1 MKKIA
6 GIALLILMV
15 SPCISHGKMKASFG
29 HDRFAKSHA
38 GVIKDAQ
45 TGFEWIVGPDE
56 STSWYMAQSWV
67 QNLAVN
73 DGGWRMPTKAELK
86 TLYQKGTGR
95 RNMNPLFKTT
105 GWWVWSAGDR
115 NASTAWGFSFKYGY
129 TDWISKTKFVNSRAF
144 AVRSLEDQ
152 ARFLRQTNAT
162 LKKRIAVLDSE
173 LEKALKHNTQE
184 YIELKAV
191 YDSSQSTIQK
201 LKKENKKLQ
210 YSRRNK
216 LIILGT
222 LLLFCGLIGGFFVGR
237 QLKKRQGT

>member
-1 MKKIA
+1 MKKTA
-6 GIALLILMV
+6 WIALLILIV
-15 SPCISHGKMKASFG
+15 SPSISHSKMRASSSKN
-29 HDRFAKSHA
+29 RFAKSRT

-67 QNLAVN
+67 QNLTVN
-73 DGGWRMPTKAELK
+73 GGGWRMPTKAELK
-86 TLYQKGTGR
+86 TLYQKNTGS

-129 TDWISKTKFVNSRAF
+129 ADWISKTKYINSRVF

-152 ARFLRQTNAT
+152 AKFLRQTNAM
-162 LKKRIAVLDSE
+162 LKQRIAVLDSE
-173 LEKALKHNTQE
+173 LEKALKHNTEE

-191 YDSSQSTIQK
+191 YDSSQNTIQK

-210 YSRRNK
+210 YSQRNK
-216 LIILGT
+216 LIILGVS
-222 LLLFCGLIGGFFVGR
+222 LMFCGLISGFFVGR
-237 QLKKRQGT
+237 QLK